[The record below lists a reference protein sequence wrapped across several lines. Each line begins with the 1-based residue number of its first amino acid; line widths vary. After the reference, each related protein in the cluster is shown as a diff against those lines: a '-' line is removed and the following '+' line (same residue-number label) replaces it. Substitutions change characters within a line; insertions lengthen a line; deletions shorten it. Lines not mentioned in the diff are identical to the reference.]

1 MENYGYIYHL
11 NSSNLAKDS
20 RPSFRS
26 WDWIVGSI
34 LLRLFFL
41 MWFNPPEMGI
51 SLELQNSVTQN
62 VKLDSL
68 DLTRVSIWDMGN
80 LYLVGDELGRF
91 HQS

>member
-1 MENYGYIYHL
+1 
-11 NSSNLAKDS
+11 
-20 RPSFRS
+20 
-26 WDWIVGSI
+26 
-34 LLRLFFL
+34 
-41 MWFNPPEMGI
+41 MGI

>member
-1 MENYGYIYHL
+1 
-11 NSSNLAKDS
+11 
-20 RPSFRS
+20 
-26 WDWIVGSI
+26 
-34 LLRLFFL
+34 

-62 VKLDSL
+62 VKLD
-68 DLTRVSIWDMGN
+68 LTRVSIWGMGN